1 MVVKNHNINDLIKG
15 NSIAESS
22 FIKVIPPQWK
32 RNFQI
37 NLIPVFLSEDKYELI
52 KEEQDKLILHE
63 LIRMWINT
71 D

>member
-1 MVVKNHNINDLIKG
+1 MVFKNHNINDLIKG
-15 NSIAESS
+15 NSITESP
-22 FIKVIPPQWK
+22 FTKVIPPQWK

-37 NLIPVFLSEDKYELI
+37 NLIPVFLSQDKYELI

-63 LIRMWINT
+63 FIRMWINT